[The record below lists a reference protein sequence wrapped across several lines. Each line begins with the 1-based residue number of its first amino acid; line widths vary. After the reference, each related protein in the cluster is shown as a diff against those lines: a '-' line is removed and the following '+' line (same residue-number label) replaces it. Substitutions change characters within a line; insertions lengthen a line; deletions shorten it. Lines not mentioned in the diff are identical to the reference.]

1 MEPEELEWK
10 TRKPMTMYGSK
21 HYKTDVD
28 RLYLQRCEGGGGLI
42 GLKDC
47 VHVEAHSLEKY
58 LSTLKEK
65 ILSWSKIIENKSMEE
80 VKKK

>member
-47 VHVEAHSLEKY
+47 VHVEAPKYFEGEDIKLEQNY
-58 LSTLKEK
+58 
-65 ILSWSKIIENKSMEE
+65 
-80 VKKK
+80 